1 VKSAGV
7 IAALLMGL
15 LLSSAATAA
24 DLPDG
29 DWNTVRSLFAV
40 GRFAE
45 ARELTDVLT
54 ADAPHDDQSLY
65 WRYRLAESP
74 SAARDLRLQLLSSEQ
89 IGPAA
94 RSLLLHDGAWI
105 AYGSG
110 DYDTAL
116 ELLDQVLVAEDETAA
131 TVGLLGGLA
140 WRAQGLGDRSRNA
153 LAAVPQDD
161 PDYPW
166 ARYRL
171 GQLALIDGDVALAKR
186 YLEMAGDNSDSPCAA
201 EILLT
206 EWMLAGESDPQR
218 AVRLERELVHRYP
231 HSLPA
236 ALVAEQ
242 AQKRHDL
249 QRRVNEPD
257 PPSDDAADAPA
268 DNLHPGRYTLQF
280 AAFADRARALAFLDD
295 WRSRLP
301 GLSVVPETDDR
312 GKTLYKLRA
321 GSYAGISQ
329 AHESA
334 ADFTNRFDLVPLP
347 IKAAISP

>member
-1 VKSAGV
+1 MKRTGV
-7 IAALLMGL
+7 TAVLLIGL
-15 LLSSAATAA
+15 LISPGALAA
-24 DLPDG
+24 DPLDG
-29 DWNTVRSLFAV
+29 DWNSVRTFFAV
-40 GRFAE
+40 GRFDE
-45 ARELTDVLT
+45 ARELTDALT
-54 ADAPHDDQSLY
+54 AEAPDDQQALY

-74 SAARDLRLQLLSSEQ
+74 STARDLRHELLDNDQ

-131 TVGLLGGLA
+131 TIGLLGGLA

-153 LAAVPQDD
+153 LAAVPRDD

-171 GQLALIDGDVALAKR
+171 AQLALVDGDIALAIR
-186 YLEMAGDNSDSPCAA
+186 YLDMAGDNIDSPCAA
-201 EILLT
+201 EVLLT
-206 EWMLAGESDPQR
+206 EWMLARESDPQK

-231 HSLPA
+231 RSLPA

-242 AQKRHDL
+242 EQRRIDL
-249 QRRVNEPD
+249 QRGLTEPVQ
-257 PPSDDAADAPA
+257 PPTIDEDTSADSRRT
-268 DNLHPGRYTLQF
+268 GRYTLQF
-280 AAFADRARALAFLDD
+280 AAFADRARALTFLDD
-295 WRSRLP
+295 WRSELP
-301 GLSVVPETDDR
+301 GLGIVQAADDR

-321 GSYAGISQ
+321 GSYVGMSQ
-329 AHESA
+329 ARDA
-334 ADFTNRFDLVPLP
+334 AAVYAGRFDLAPLP
-347 IKAAISP
+347 VKAAVSP